1 MSSTAK
7 TKGRPFLEI
16 FASALNEDY
25 RFPILELFAFLFALG
40 AFATAS
46 FASIALTNAT
56 GETAAYNLASSL
68 LQLPLFIFVIL
79 IFKNIAYGLGN
90 DVEKGVI
97 QTLFS
102 YPVKRHAIL
111 SAKLLSAVG
120 FSLVLLF
127 CIQIPALYIL
137 APGIVAPYIGTVI
150 LTYLVSLAAYLQI
163 AGVILLITLVLK
175 KGGLAL
181 VVGIVLVFGFS
192 ITASLVEVIA
202 LATKSALGLQIL
214 SVFSPNVAL
223 GMHYQ
228 AFGTSPASQVWTP
241 SFTEAMAYTGA
252 SYAVAL
258 FLFVLGYLYFSR
270 RMNL

>member
-1 MSSTAK
+1 MAK

-25 RFPILELFAFLFALG
+25 RFPILELFAFLYALSTFAMANL
-40 AFATAS
+40 APT
-46 FASIALTNAT
+46 TNVT
-56 GETAAYNLASSL
+56 GEVQAYSLASSL
-68 LQLPLFIFVIL
+68 LGMPLFIFIIL

-97 QTLFS
+97 QTFFS
-102 YPVKRHAIL
+102 YPLKRRSIL

-120 FSLVLLF
+120 VSLALLF
-127 CIQIPALYIL
+127 AIQIPALYVL
-137 APGIVAPYIGTVI
+137 APGIVAPHIGTVL
-150 LTYLVSLAAYLQI
+150 LTYAVSLASFLQI
-163 AGVILLITLVLK
+163 AAAVLLVALILK

-181 VVGIVLVFGFS
+181 VLGIVLVFGIS
-192 ITASLVEVIA
+192 IA
-202 LATKSALGLQIL
+202 LNVVLAIASATKSILGLQIL
-214 SVFSPNVAL
+214 SVLSPSVAL

-228 AFGTSPASQVWTP
+228 SLGTSLIGPVWTP
-241 SFTEAMAYTGA
+241 SLTEVLTYTGA

-258 FLFVLGYLYFSR
+258 FLFVLGYIYFSR